1 MTETSLEELDTGEK
15 FSTSLGPLIDASQP
29 EKQGTVN
36 STMQAP
42 RGVADDQ
49 IRLHSILVFILLT
62 LQLYANDHELDV
74 TWQGN

>member
-1 MTETSLEELDTGEK
+1 
-15 FSTSLGPLIDASQP
+15 
-29 EKQGTVN
+29 
-36 STMQAP
+36 MQAP